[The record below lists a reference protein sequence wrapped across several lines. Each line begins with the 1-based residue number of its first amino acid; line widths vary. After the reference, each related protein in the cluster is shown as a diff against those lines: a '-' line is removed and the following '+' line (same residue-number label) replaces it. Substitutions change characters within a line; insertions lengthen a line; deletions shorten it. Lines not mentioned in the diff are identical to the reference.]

1 MSSSPRKKGGFLL
14 SPVTLVFVGII
25 TLYILFQVF
34 GVYAK
39 KQYTETL
46 LEESKTY
53 HESVSK
59 SLLDIEERSAL
70 FDDIRGKEAYLR
82 EKEGFLLS
90 GEEVYVIVNTPKP
103 EATSTAKTNKSWI
116 KNLLPFR

>member
-1 MSSSPRKKGGFLL
+1 MSSAPRKKGGFLL
-14 SPVTLVFVGII
+14 SPVTLIFVGII

-34 GVYAK
+34 GVYGK

-70 FDDIRGKEAYLR
+70 LDDLRGKEAYLR
-82 EKEGFLLS
+82 EKEGFLLP
-90 GEEVYVIVNTPKP
+90 GEEVYVIVNAPTL
-103 EATSTAKTNKSWI
+103 EATSTAETGNSWI
-116 KNLLPFR
+116 QKILPSH

>member
-1 MSSSPRKKGGFLL
+1 M
-14 SPVTLVFVGII
+14 GII
-25 TLYILFQVF
+25 TIYILFQVF

-70 FDDIRGKEAYLR
+70 LDDVRGKEAYLR
-82 EKEGFLLS
+82 EKEGLLLPD
-90 GEEVYVIVNTPKP
+90 EEVYVIVNTPKN
-103 EATSTAKTNKSWI
+103 EATSTAKTNYSWMKKI
-116 KNLLPFR
+116 FLSN

>member
-14 SPVTLVFVGII
+14 SPVTLIFVGII
-25 TLYILFQVF
+25 TSYILFQVF
-34 GVYAK
+34 GVYGK

-70 FDDIRGKEAYLR
+70 LDDPRGKEAYLR
-82 EKEGFLLS
+82 EKEGFLLP
-90 GEEVYVIVNTPKP
+90 GEEVYVIVNTPKL
-103 EATSTAKTNKSWI
+103 EATSTAKTNTSWI
-116 KNLLPFR
+116 QKILPSH